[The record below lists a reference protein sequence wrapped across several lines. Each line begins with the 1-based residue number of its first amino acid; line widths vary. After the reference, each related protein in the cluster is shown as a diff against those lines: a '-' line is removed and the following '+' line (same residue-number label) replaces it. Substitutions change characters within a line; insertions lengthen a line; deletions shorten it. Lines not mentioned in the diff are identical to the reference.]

1 MLQFPLIQDVV
12 PFILKEIPVLN
23 FQCLFIWTFLNQKK
37 KKKLFTSSPF
47 SKKWDEHNNCEKFDN
62 ISNDDN
68 DDSTIIPSITI
79 TRKTQDVSTRS
90 SVVNTNMSTQTNS
103 TNTHEQ
109 QERGTQ
115 THLPKF
121 VPEDLEN
128 NDDKTRYYTGFPNF
142 ATFTLIF
149 NLLLQHGADKLTYW
163 EGQKRTTEIEDRR
176 HINEFISKPGRKR
189 KFRPIDEFYLVCLRF

>member
-1 MLQFPLIQDVV
+1 M
-12 PFILKEIPVLN
+12 K
-23 FQCLFIWTFLNQKK
+23 
-37 KKKLFTSSPF
+37 
-47 SKKWDEHNNCEKFDN
+47 N
-62 ISNDDN
+62 IFNDDN
-68 DDSTIIPSITI
+68 DDSTIIPSITM
-79 TRKTQDVSTRS
+79 TSKTQDVSTLS
-90 SVVNTNMSTQTNS
+90 SVVNNNMSTQTNS

-121 VPEDLEN
+121 VPEELEN
-128 NDDKTRYYTGFPNF
+128 NDDKTLYYSGFPNF
-142 ATFTLIF
+142 ATFSTLIF

-189 KFRPIDEFYLVCLRF
+189 ELRPIDEFYLVCLRFRLGLLQEMLADLFGISILSVSRIINT